1 MTKKYLGLICSC
13 VFALLCSGSLEAE
26 AAAPGEVIVLFRN
39 NSGERLTHSSALRG
53 VTQFHVAAEAA
64 AAGARVVRTYGELS
78 ESVDGVFVLLHADGR
93 TTEQLTAS
101 LKRNPSVLAI
111 SPNRP
116 LYALE
121 EKIPNDP
128 YFDKL
133 WGMRDIDA
141 PASWSETTGDDSI
154 RVAVL
159 DTGIAAKHED
169 LEDNIDTLNSR
180 CFSPFYAEDAY
191 EDDQGHG
198 THVSGIIGAV
208 GDNQK
213 GVVGVNWRGKI
224 IAFKVLDASGSGS
237 TATVIRGLDR
247 LLGLLRSQPALKI
260 AAVNLSLGGYSA
272 ETPEEMEKDSAEWRA
287 YKALDDTDRVVIVVA
302 AGNEGLE
309 VGEPAP
315 FSDLESLRPRFKRGQ
330 YCYPASF
337 TGLNN
342 MIVVGAMA
350 EGGKGAYFSNWS
362 QTKVDVAA
370 PGAKIYSTT
379 PKGVEG
385 PGYGSTYGL
394 YGFMSGTSMA
404 APHVAGAAGLLMS
417 KFPTLKAHELKEA
430 ILKGAKPSVNP
441 VAKPFP
447 TKSDYQGINPKEQKL
462 SAHGLLNVK
471 GALEWLKTRYPEVP
485 PDPSLK
491 PQPVPTP
498 QPQPQ
503 PTPQPQPQPT
513 PQPTPQPQPQPQPT
527 PQPQPAPKPEPDQ
540 KPKPSPQLP
549 QESAEVPIDPAR
561 WTATIGVPDTQGF
574 SSVSLICPVRLSS
587 QPDTVYA
594 SASSHFVGGVT
605 CSLAWDG
612 NPVGV
617 FAFPVQTKESR
628 EYRLELEGRV
638 PASALDK
645 AVISAVCFRFKDG
658 FMLEKSLGAE
668 GLALGSIPR
677 STPDPGNNQPDKKT
691 SGHSGGSGCNTGF
704 AGLILLAALP
714 IVLRG
719 KP

>member
-13 VFALLCSGSLEAE
+13 AFALLCSGPLEAVE
-26 AAAPGEVIVLFRN
+26 SAAPGEVIVLFRN
-39 NSGERLTHSSALRG
+39 NSGERLTRSSALRG
-53 VTQFHVAAEAA
+53 APQFHVAAAAA
-64 AAGARVVRTYGELS
+64 AAGARVVRTYGALS
-78 ESVDGVFVLLHADGR
+78 ESVDGVFVLLNAEGR

-101 LKRNPSVLAI
+101 LRSNPSVLAI

-128 YFDKL
+128 HFDKL

-141 PASWSETTGDDSI
+141 PESWSETTGDNSV

-159 DTGIAAKHED
+159 DTGIATGHED
-169 LEDNIDTLNSR
+169 LKDNIDTLNSR

-191 EDDQGHG
+191 EDDAGHG
-198 THVSGIIGAV
+198 THVSGIVGAV

-213 GVVGVNWRGKI
+213 GVAGVSWRGKV
-224 IAFKVLDASGSGS
+224 IAYKVLNASGSGS
-237 TATVIRGLDR
+237 TATVIRGLDS
-247 LLGLLRSQPALKI
+247 LLGLLRSQPSLKI

-315 FSDLESLRPRFKRGQ
+315 FDDSESLFRPRFSRGD

-350 EGGKGAYFSNWS
+350 EEGKGAYFSNWS

-379 PKGVEG
+379 PKGVVNPREG
-385 PGYGSTYGL
+385 VYGL

-417 KFPTLKAHELKEA
+417 KFPSLKAHELKEA
-430 ILKGAKPSVNP
+430 ILNGAKSSVNP
-441 VAKPFP
+441 VAEPFP
-447 TKSDYQGINPKEQKL
+447 AKSDYQGINPREQKL
-462 SAHGLLNVK
+462 SAHGFLNIK
-471 GALEWLKTRYPEVP
+471 GALEWLNTRYPEVP

-491 PQPVPTP
+491 PQPEPEPRPNPKP
-498 QPQPQ
+498 QPRPEPQ
-503 PTPQPQPQPT
+503 PTPAPEPQPKPAPE
-513 PQPTPQPQPQPQPT
+513 PQPS
-527 PQPQPAPKPEPDQ
+527 PAPK
-540 KPKPSPQLP
+540 LP
-549 QESAEVPIDPAR
+549 QESAELPIDPAQ
-561 WTATIGVPDTQGF
+561 WTATIGAPDTQGL
-574 SSVSLICPVRLSS
+574 SSVSLTCPMRLSS
-587 QPDTVYA
+587 QPDAISA

-612 NPVGV
+612 SPVEA
-617 FAFPVQTKESR
+617 FALPAEMEGDR
-628 EYRLELEGRV
+628 EYRLKLEGRV

-645 AVISAVCFRFKDG
+645 ATISAVCFRFKDG
-658 FMLEKSLGAE
+658 SMLEKGLGSE
-668 GLALGSIPR
+668 GLTLGSVPR
-677 STPDPGNNQPDKKT
+677 ANPDPDNNQPDRKT
-691 SGHSGGSGCNTGF
+691 SGHAGGSGCDTGF
-704 AGLILLAALP
+704 AGLLLLAALP
-714 IVLRG
+714 LLLRV
-719 KP
+719 KS

>member
-1 MTKKYLGLICSC
+1 MTKKYFALICSC
-13 VFALLCSGSLEAE
+13 VFVLLCSGPLEAKP
-26 AAAPGEVIVLFRN
+26 ANPGEVIVLFRN

-101 LKRNPSVLAI
+101 LKGNPSVLAI

-141 PASWSETTGDDSI
+141 PASWSETTGDDSV

-159 DTGIAAKHED
+159 DTGIATGHED
-169 LEDNIDTLNSR
+169 LKDNIDTLNSR

-191 EDDQGHG
+191 EDDAGHG

-213 GVVGVNWRGKI
+213 GVAGVSWRSKV
-224 IAFKVLDASGSGS
+224 IAFKVLDANGSGS
-237 TATVIRGLDR
+237 TSTVIRGLDR

-272 ETPEEMEKDSAEWRA
+272 ESPEEMERDSAEWRA
-287 YKALDDTDRVVIVVA
+287 YKALDDTDRIVIVVA

-315 FSDLESLRPRFKRGQ
+315 FSDSESLFRPRFRRGQ

-370 PGAKIYSTT
+370 PGMKIYSTT

-447 TKSDYQGINPKEQKL
+447 TKGDYQGINPKEQKL
-462 SAHGLLNVK
+462 SAHGFLNVK
-471 GALEWLKTRYPEVP
+471 GALEWLNTRYPEVP

-491 PQPVPTP
+491 PKPEPQPKPEPRPEP
-498 QPQPQ
+498 QPQPR
-503 PTPQPQPQPT
+503 PEPQPT
-513 PQPTPQPQPQPQPT
+513 PKPQ
-527 PQPQPAPKPEPDQ
+527 PKPEPQ
-540 KPKPSPQLP
+540 PRPEPQPKPSPQLP
-549 QESAEVPIDPAR
+549 QESVELPIDPAR

-587 QPDTVYA
+587 QPDAVYA

-612 NPVGV
+612 NPVG
-617 FAFPVQTKESR
+617 AFTFLVQTKESQ
-628 EYRLELEGRV
+628 EYRLKLEGRV

-645 AVISAVCFRFKDG
+645 AAISAVCFRFKDG
-658 FMLEKSLGAE
+658 SMLEKSLGSE
-668 GLALGSIPR
+668 GLALGGVPR
-677 STPDPGNNQPDKKT
+677 SNPDPDNDQPDKKT

>member
-1 MTKKYLGLICSC
+1 MRFTAIDLSYSGIDLIDPKKSYTYISNHRD
-13 VFALLCSGSLEAE
+13 
-26 AAAPGEVIVLFRN
+26 IVLD
-39 NSGERLTHSSALRG
+39 SAILQTIFYANDIKTSEITFG
-53 VTQFHVAAEAA
+53 SNLMHPQI
-64 AAGARVVRTYGELS
+64 VVDIG
-78 ESVDGVFVLLHADGR
+78 
-93 TTEQLTAS
+93 
-101 LKRNPSVLAI
+101 KINKII

-116 LYALE
+116 LHALE

-141 PASWSETTGDDSI
+141 PASWSETTGDDSV

-159 DTGIAAKHED
+159 DTGIATGHED
-169 LEDNIDTLNSR
+169 LKDNIDTLNSR

-191 EDDQGHG
+191 EDDAGHG

-213 GVVGVNWRGKI
+213 GVAGVSWRSKV
-224 IAFKVLDASGSGS
+224 IAFKVLDANGSGS
-237 TATVIRGLDR
+237 TSTVIRGLDR

-272 ETPEEMEKDSAEWRA
+272 ESPEEMERDSAEWRA
-287 YKALDDTDRVVIVVA
+287 YKALDDTDRIVIVVA

-315 FSDLESLRPRFKRGQ
+315 FSDLESLFRPRFRRGE

-370 PGAKIYSTT
+370 PGMKIYSTT

-385 PGYGSTYGL
+385 PEYGSTYGL

-447 TKSDYQGINPKEQKL
+447 TKSDYQGINPKKVIRSKASCRSIIIRPDLTAVIRYLSLYIQKL
-462 SAHGLLNVK
+462 LLATSSGEK
-471 GALEWLKTRYPEVP
+471 KT
-485 PDPSLK
+485 
-491 PQPVPTP
+491 
-498 QPQPQ
+498 
-503 PTPQPQPQPT
+503 
-513 PQPTPQPQPQPQPT
+513 
-527 PQPQPAPKPEPDQ
+527 
-540 KPKPSPQLP
+540 
-549 QESAEVPIDPAR
+549 
-561 WTATIGVPDTQGF
+561 F
-574 SSVSLICPVRLSS
+574 C
-587 QPDTVYA
+587 
-594 SASSHFVGGVT
+594 
-605 CSLAWDG
+605 
-612 NPVGV
+612 
-617 FAFPVQTKESR
+617 
-628 EYRLELEGRV
+628 
-638 PASALDK
+638 
-645 AVISAVCFRFKDG
+645 SAVSYGKVCCC
-658 FMLEKSLGAE
+658 L
-668 GLALGSIPR
+668 R
-677 STPDPGNNQPDKKT
+677 S
-691 SGHSGGSGCNTGF
+691 
-704 AGLILLAALP
+704 
-714 IVLRG
+714 
-719 KP
+719 

>member
-1 MTKKYLGLICSC
+1 MKKYLGFICSC
-13 VFALLCSGSLEAE
+13 VFALLYSGPLEAAE
-26 AAAPGEVIVLFRN
+26 SAAPGEVIVLFRN

-53 VTQFHVAAEAA
+53 MAQFHVAAEAA
-64 AAGARVVRTYGELS
+64 AAGARVIRTYGALS
-78 ESVDGVFVLLHADGR
+78 ESVDGVFVLLHAEGR
-93 TTEQLTAS
+93 TTKQLTAS
-101 LKRNPSVLAI
+101 LRGNPSVLAI

-128 YFDKL
+128 DFDKL

-191 EDDQGHG
+191 EDDAGHG

-213 GVVGVNWRGKI
+213 GVAGVSWRGKV
-224 IAFKVLDASGSGS
+224 IAYKVLNASGSGS
-237 TATVIRGLDR
+237 TATVVRGLDS
-247 LLGLLRSQPALKI
+247 LLGLLREQPTLKI

-287 YKALDDTDRVVIVVA
+287 YKALDDTDRIVIVVA

-315 FSDLESLRPRFKRGQ
+315 FSDSESLFRPRFRRGE

-370 PGAKIYSTT
+370 PGMKIYSTT

-462 SAHGLLNVK
+462 SAHGFLNVK
-471 GALEWLKTRYPEVP
+471 GALEWLNTRYPEVP

-491 PQPVPTP
+491 PKPEPQPKPEPRPEP
-498 QPQPQ
+498 QPQPR
-503 PTPQPQPQPT
+503 PEPQPQPRPE
-513 PQPTPQPQPQPQPT
+513 PQPTPKPQPR
-527 PQPQPAPKPEPDQ
+527 PEPQ
-540 KPKPSPQLP
+540 PKPSPQLP
-549 QESAEVPIDPAR
+549 QESVELPIDPAR

-587 QPDTVYA
+587 QPDAVHA

-612 NPVGV
+612 NPVG
-617 FAFPVQTKESR
+617 AFTFLVQTKESQ
-628 EYRLELEGRV
+628 EYRLKLEGRV

-645 AVISAVCFRFKDG
+645 AAISAVCFRFKDG
-658 FMLEKSLGAE
+658 SMLEKSLGSE
-668 GLALGSIPR
+668 GLALGSVPR
-677 STPDPGNNQPDKKT
+677 SSPDPDNNRPDGKT
-691 SGHSGGSGCNTGF
+691 SGQSGGGGCNTGF